1 MAGRSTVKVAPKS
14 RATALRNRG
23 TPCAVQGPNLPCP
36 HGRLHAGGNARTR
49 VGV

>member
-23 TPCAVQGPNLPCP
+23 TPVQFKAQTS
-36 HGRLHAGGNARTR
+36 RART
-49 VGV
+49 VDFMLAETLEHVWE